1 LRGYMP
7 KVIFLD
13 TETTSVDTERC
24 GMYQVSGIIDI
35 DGKTVEE
42 FNVFSDIFSDDLVEE
57 SAFAKNGY
65 TLAKIHQLPYPLKA
79 FSAFCNML
87 RKHVDQYDKLDKFI
101 VVGYMADFDN
111 RVLRQWFLKNGSK
124 FFGAYFWV
132 PWIDVM
138 QLAMYILQDKRHE
151 MENFKLITVAKF
163 VGLPADENQNHDAL
177 YDAKMTRDLYYELA
191 K

>member
-1 LRGYMP
+1 MS

-13 TETTSVDTERC
+13 TETTSVDTEHC

-42 FNVFSDIFSDDLVEE
+42 FNVFSDIFSDDLVEK
-57 SAFAKNGY
+57 SAFDTNGY
-65 TLAKIHQLPYPLKA
+65 TLAQIHKLPHPLKA
-79 FSAFCNML
+79 FSQFCNIL
-87 RKHVDQYDKLDKFI
+87 RKHVDQYDKKDKFI

-111 RVLRQWFLKNGSK
+111 RVLRQWFSKNGNK
-124 FFGAYFWV
+124 FFGSWFWT

-138 QLAMYILQDKRHE
+138 QIAMYIFQDQRHE

-163 VGLPADENQNHDAL
+163 VGLVADADKNHDAL
-177 YDAKMTRDLYYELA
+177 YDAKLTRDLYYELT